1 MGRAFYDA
9 SINYSGIDRLGG
21 VITYLNKTFKNE
33 LLRLLGPDHE
43 VIVAM
48 EQQQTSTTA
57 HEASNNAYAVVG
69 AAARPLVDLPVAIPA
84 AIYPRLINVNQPPAS
99 ASQGTS
105 MILERFG
112 FFTHTREDR
121 TPIRHGPADP
131 VISLMELLDSI
142 ILFYHVAAK
151 KQLAKVASLRD
162 SMSSYVNAIAD
173 IKARLEHVE
182 RETIATKDPDTET
195 IQRELLRTIEVFNKK
210 LSEQARHMAWIRAVV
225 YSDEKQAQLAWLLKV
240 VTLTLQTA
248 SQQGKMFSFVP
259 DFYLETLSDLCV
271 SLRVHVHPTA
281 PIENI
286 PDYRQMLRNAA
297 EFLCDHFLD
306 SRIVHAN
313 SKDVLILTL
322 AGFVSNPLTLE
333 ALENVPLESRIKVVT
348 NLLKPYENR
357 AWAQSNWVL
366 VRFWQGNGFA
376 YRYERSPH
384 LSRKVGPKLL
394 QQESISQPISTF
406 SFYNISILCCI
417 NLNFIKFKIFF

>member
-43 VIVAM
+43 VILAM
-48 EQQQTSTTA
+48 EQQQQQQQSATTTTTM
-57 HEASNNAYAVVG
+57 HDASNNAYAAAVVASG
-69 AAARPLVDLPVAIPA
+69 MRPLADLPVAIPA
-84 AIYPRLINVNQPPAS
+84 AVFPRLISINPPTAGNQGS
-99 ASQGTS
+99 S

-131 VISLMELLDSI
+131 ATSLMELLDGI

-162 SMSSYVNAIAD
+162 SMSAYVNAIAD
-173 IKARLEHVE
+173 IKARLEYVE
-182 RETIATKDPDTET
+182 REMVTRPKDLEAEA
-195 IQRELLRTIEVFNKK
+195 IQRELLRTTDIFNKK
-210 LSEQARHMAWIRAVV
+210 LSEQARHMAWIKAAV
-225 YSDEKQAQLAWLLKV
+225 YSAEKQAQLAWLLKV

-248 SQQGKMFSFVP
+248 SQQGCTFSFVP

-271 SLRVHVHPTA
+271 SLRAHVHPTA

-286 PDYRQMLRNAA
+286 SDYREMLRNAA

-306 SRIVHAN
+306 PRIVHAN

-333 ALENVPLESRIKVVT
+333 ALENVPRESRIKVIT

-376 YRYERSPH
+376 FRYDKSPH
-384 LSRKVGPKLL
+384 LSKKVGPKLL
-394 QQESISQPISTF
+394 QQESISQPISMLF
-406 SFYNISILCCI
+406 SFFL
-417 NLNFIKFKIFF
+417 